1 MKEVINYILYKYI
14 VVFLDRQENQV
25 NKKWWRA
32 KLSPP
37 AGTGRWVSS
46 AVLSKGAALPTI
58 AGEKQKVIKPSE
70 GTAGTLGPQ
79 VLG

>member
-14 VVFLDRQENQV
+14 AVFLDRQENQV
-25 NKKWWRA
+25 NKKWWQA

-46 AVLSKGAALPTI
+46 AVQSKRTALPII